1 MTEKLKNN
9 PGTIFEYWR
18 LKTRHHVERVSV
30 LVRIIP
36 GWVPANLITL
46 LRALLLV
53 PIFLAYRNEAWGW
66 VIGLYLLAWF
76 TDVLDGLHARYRG
89 QISTFGKLLDPAV
102 DKIFVLA
109 LLLMAAPGRLSIY
122 VIWTTVGLEIA
133 IVLMAILLGP
143 LWALFK
149 IKLKAGANAWGKIK
163 MLLQGLAL
171 SVLLIGLNTMWLQ
184 LTAEIMFWFASL
196 LAVLSIVFYIRSAQ
210 KERV

>member
-1 MTEKLKNN
+1 MAEKFKSN
-9 PGTIFEYWR
+9 PGTIFKYWR
-18 LKTRHHVERVSV
+18 LKTRYQVERVSV

-109 LLLMAAPGRLSIY
+109 LLFMTAPGRLSIY

-133 IVLMAILLGP
+133 IVLMTILLGP
-143 LWALFK
+143 LSAFFK
-149 IKLKAGANAWGKIK
+149 LKLKAGANVWGKIK

-171 SVLLIGLNTMWLQ
+171 SVLLIGLNTLWLQ
-184 LTAEIMFWFASL
+184 LTAEIMFWLASL

-210 KERV
+210 KECV